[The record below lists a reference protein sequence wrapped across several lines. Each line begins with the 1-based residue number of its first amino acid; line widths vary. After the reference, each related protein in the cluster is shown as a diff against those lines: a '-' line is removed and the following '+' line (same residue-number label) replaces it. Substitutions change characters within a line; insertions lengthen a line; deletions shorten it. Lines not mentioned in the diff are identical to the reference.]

1 MILERWTL
9 QIKPGHVDE
18 AVALLDSLRD
28 DLQHPYGIRI
38 SKIMFGGADNRVDF
52 RCAFENFAQ
61 REQFWGEWE
70 ASPGSALFRGKLH
83 PLLSGGSEHDLWD
96 LKSA

>member
-9 QIKPGHVDE
+9 QIKPGHGDE
-18 AVALLDSLRD
+18 AVALLVGLRD
-28 DLQHPYGIRI
+28 SLQHPYGIRI

-61 REQFWGEWE
+61 REQFWSEWE
-70 ASPGSALFRGKLH
+70 ATPRSKLFREKLF
-83 PLLSGGSEHDLWD
+83 PLLSGGSEHDIWD
-96 LKSA
+96 LKTS